1 MKRFEIAPLRSVNP
15 FALFDE
21 FEKGFWPKNLHH
33 FQADEM
39 FPKLEIWEENDIF
52 FASVDIP
59 GVEKDSINIDISD
72 DIISVSGERKE
83 EKKSEGYSEKYYG
96 SFKRSFRVPS
106 SYNLEKVEAHFE
118 NGVLS
123 LAVPKLEENEKVA
136 KKIEIKSERNGIF
149 EKQSPS
155 S

>member
-21 FEKGFWPKNLHH
+21 FEKGFWPKNVRN

-39 FPKLEIWEENDIF
+39 FPKLELWEENDVF

-59 GVEKDSINIDISD
+59 GVDKDSINIDIND

-96 SFKRSFRVPS
+96 SFKRSFRVPN
-106 SYNLEKVEAHFE
+106 SYDLEKVEAHFE

-123 LAVPKLEENEKVA
+123 LAAPRIQESEKPV
-136 KKIEIKSERNGIF
+136 KRIEIKSERNGIF
-149 EKQSPS
+149 ERQNPS